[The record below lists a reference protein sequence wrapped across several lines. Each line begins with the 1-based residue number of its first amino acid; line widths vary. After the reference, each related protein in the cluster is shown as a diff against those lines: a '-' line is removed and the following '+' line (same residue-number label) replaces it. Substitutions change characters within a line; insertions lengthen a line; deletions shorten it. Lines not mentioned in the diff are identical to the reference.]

1 MAQSS
6 LGSPGLLSAGARA
19 AGDIAADRSFARD
32 LNLDQIVAAIAGD
45 REERDL
51 PGPVRGGPRCSSS
64 PTGSASPSTSTASR
78 RIPPLLLRAER
89 QPDGRRDYKLAVKD
103 PLPTSFG
110 EDLYYRLGGWFG
122 ETEPCP

>member
-19 AGDIAADRSFARD
+19 AGDIAADRSFARN

-51 PGPVRGGPRCSSS
+51 IMRVLF
-64 PTGSASPSTSTASR
+64 A
-78 RIPPLLLRAER
+78 PLHDADAACYR
-89 QPDGRRDYKLAVKD
+89 QEVFQD
-103 PLPTSFG
+103 PLPTSFR
-110 EDLYYRLGGWFG
+110 EDLYYRLGGWLG